1 MVNIIDHALENGYTV
16 LWDGDVGEIGF
27 SQKEGIALL
36 PVDPNADSLF
46 IKPPKEVIVTQENR
60 QAAFMSYRTTEDHLM
75 HLVGR
80 ARDQHGNTYY
90 IIKNSW
96 GERGT
101 YKGFLYMS
109 ENYLKMKTVSITVH
123 RDAIPKDIFKSMQV
137 SP

>member
-1 MVNIIDHALENGYTV
+1 MIDHALENGYSV
-16 LWDGDVGEIGF
+16 LWDGDVGEKGF

-36 PVDPNADSLF
+36 PVNPNADSLF
-46 IKPPKEVIVTQENR
+46 LKPATDEIFVTQENR

-80 ARDQHGNTYY
+80 AKDQDGNKYY

-101 YKGFLYMS
+101 YKGYLYMS
-109 ENYLKMKTVSITVH
+109 SSYLKMKTVSITLH
-123 RDAIPKDIFKSMQV
+123 KDGIPSGIMKLL
-137 SP
+137 